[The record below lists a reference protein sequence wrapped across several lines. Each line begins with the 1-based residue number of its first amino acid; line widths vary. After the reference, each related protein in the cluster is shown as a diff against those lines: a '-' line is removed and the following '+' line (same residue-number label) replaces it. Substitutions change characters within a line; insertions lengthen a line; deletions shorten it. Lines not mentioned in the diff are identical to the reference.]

1 MSGLFATLNTSK
13 GGMFA
18 QQQYINVTSHNIS
31 NANTPG
37 FSRQHIVLQTA
48 RPQTI
53 AGGVGQI
60 GTGVTVSSIERTR
73 NQFLDFQIRKESS
86 LLGNYGVRQDYLSE
100 IEGIFNEPSDTGI
113 SELMS
118 EFFDAWQTLSK
129 NPEKSDARTVVAQKA
144 KALADELNHTYK
156 KLNDTKDNAA
166 KEIQSNLF
174 EVNTI
179 LDQLNSINKEIIT
192 VTIAGN
198 NPNDLLDSRDLL
210 LDELSTKFG
219 IDTRNQILNGITCKS
234 EDNLNISLIRNKD
247 SEGINKFAFVNKITP
262 KTDAGGNTVYD
273 IEYYKNGDTTSDK
286 NKVTLT
292 GVTLDKDQYEAL
304 NNGRVLVTDEDGN
317 VVDKNGKVIVP
328 IVDGKADFTGKDFGE
343 NSIFNPSSGRI
354 GGLQSIHEDAES
366 YIEQANTLAKTLAFA
381 VNAIHTEGIPAGE
394 TKNAF
399 FVNSLIEDDL
409 TTPEDERLNSNGI
422 NAGNITMNSDI
433 LNNVML
439 IQAGASKGSGSTD
452 GDRALALASLRDFG
466 LNIDSIQSGKKKD
479 GSVYDYDAFVEEHLG
494 STAEGNV
501 PKFNTIDGGVKV
513 EGFFKNT
520 INKLGVQSE
529 EATRIVKNQNTLL
542 KGLVERRLSTSGV
555 SLDEEAINLVQFQH
569 AFQANAKVITTVD
582 QLLDVVIGLVR

>member
-166 KEIQSNLF
+166 KEIQTNLF

-219 IDTRNQILNGITCKS
+219 IDTRNQILNGITCKP
-234 EDNLNISLIRNKD
+234 EDNDSMNLIRNKD
-247 SEGINKFAFVNKITP
+247 SQDINKLGFVNKLT
-262 KTDAGGNTVYD
+262 KNADGTYD
-273 IEYYKNGDTTSDK
+273 IEYYKNGDMTSDK

-292 GVTLDKDQYEAL
+292 GVTLSDEQYENL

-317 VVDKNGKVIVP
+317 VNL
-328 IVDGKADFTGKDFGE
+328 TGGALNNDQ
-343 NSIFNPSSGRI
+343 IFNPSSGRL

-381 VNAIHTEGIPAGE
+381 VNAIHTEGIPVGE
-394 TKNAF
+394 QYAF
-399 FVNSLIEDDL
+399 FVNSGNDPLDYD
-409 TTPEDERLNSNGI
+409 GI
-422 NAGNITMNSDI
+422 TAGNITMNSDI

-479 GSVYDYDAFVEEHLG
+479 GSVYDYKAFVEEHLG
-494 STAEGNV
+494 ITAEGDV
-501 PKFNTIDGGVKV
+501 PQFNTIDGGVKV

-582 QLLDVVIGLVR
+582 QLLDVVVNLVR

>member
-86 LLGNYGVRQDYLSE
+86 HLGNYGVRQDYLSE

-219 IDTRNQILNGITCKS
+219 IDTRNQILNGITCQP
-234 EDNLNISLIRNKD
+234 EDNKSMNLIRNKD
-247 SEGINKFAFVNKITP
+247 SQDINKLGFVNKLT
-262 KTDAGGNTVYD
+262 KNADGTYD
-273 IEYYKNGDTTSDK
+273 IEYYKNGDMTSDK

-292 GVTLDKDQYEAL
+292 GVTLSDEQYENL
-304 NNGRVLVTDEDGN
+304 NNGRILVTDEEGN
-317 VVDKNGKVIVP
+317 VNL
-328 IVDGKADFTGKDFGE
+328 TGGALNNDQ
-343 NSIFNPSSGRI
+343 IFNPSSGRI
-354 GGLQSIHEDAES
+354 SGLQSIHEDAES
-366 YIEQANTLAKTLAFA
+366 YIEQTNTLAKTLAFA
-381 VNAIHTEGIPAGE
+381 VNAIHTEGVPAGE
-394 TKNAF
+394 QYAF
-399 FVNSLIEDDL
+399 FVNSGNNPLDYD
-409 TTPEDERLNSNGI
+409 GI
-422 NAGNITMNSDI
+422 TAGNITMNSDI
-433 LNNVML
+433 LKNVML

-452 GDRALALASLRDFG
+452 GDRALALANLRDFG

-479 GSVYDYDAFVEEHLG
+479 GTAYDYKAFVEEHLG
-494 STAEGNV
+494 TTAEGDV
-501 PKFNTIDGGVKV
+501 PKFNTISGGVKV

>member
-31 NANTPG
+31 NANTEG

-53 AGGVGQI
+53 AGGAGQI

-73 NQFLDFQIRKESS
+73 NQFLDYQIRKESS

-166 KEIQSNLF
+166 KEIQNNLF

-219 IDTRNQILNGITCKS
+219 IDTRNQILNGITCKP
-234 EDNLNISLIRNKD
+234 EDNDSMNLIRNKD
-247 SEGINKFAFVNKITP
+247 SQDINKLGFVNKLTKNP
-262 KTDAGGNTVYD
+262 DGSYD
-273 IEYYKNGDTTSDK
+273 IEYYKNGDMTSDK

-292 GVTLDKDQYEAL
+292 GVTLSDEQYENL
-304 NNGRVLVTDEDGN
+304 NNGRVLVTEEDGN
-317 VVDKNGKVIVP
+317 VNL
-328 IVDGKADFTGKDFGE
+328 TGGTLNNDQ
-343 NSIFNPSSGRI
+343 IFNPSSGRL

-394 TKNAF
+394 QYAF
-399 FVNSLIEDDL
+399 FVNSGNDPLDYD
-409 TTPEDERLNSNGI
+409 GI
-422 NAGNITMNSDI
+422 TAGNITMNSDI
-433 LNNVML
+433 LKNVML
-439 IQAGASKGSGSTD
+439 IQAGASKASGSTD

-479 GSVYDYDAFVEEHLG
+479 GSVYDYKAFVEEHLG
-494 STAEGNV
+494 TTAGGEV

-542 KGLVERRLSTSGV
+542 KGLLERRLSTSGV

>member
-247 SEGINKFAFVNKITP
+247 SDEINKFAYVNKLTKNP
-262 KTDAGGNTVYD
+262 DGSYD
-273 IEYYKNGDTTSDK
+273 IEYYKNGDMTSDK

-292 GVTLDKDQYEAL
+292 GVTLSDDQYENL
-304 NNGRVLVTDEDGN
+304 NNGRVLVTSEDGN
-317 VVDKNGKVIVP
+317 VNL
-328 IVDGKADFTGKDFGE
+328 TGGALNNDQ
-343 NSIFNPSSGRI
+343 IFNPSSGRI

-394 TKNAF
+394 QYAF
-399 FVNSLIEDDL
+399 FVNSRNNPLDYD
-409 TTPEDERLNSNGI
+409 GI
-422 NAGNITMNSDI
+422 TAGNITMNSDI
-433 LNNVML
+433 LKNVML

-452 GDRALALASLRDFG
+452 GDRALALAGLRDFG

-479 GSVYDYDAFVEEHLG
+479 GSVYDYKAFVEEHLG
-494 STAEGNV
+494 ITAEGNV

-542 KGLVERRLSTSGV
+542 KGLLERRLSTSGV

>member
-31 NANTPG
+31 NANTEG

-53 AGGVGQI
+53 AGGAGQI

-73 NQFLDFQIRKESS
+73 NQFLDYQIRKESS

-179 LDQLNSINKEIIT
+179 LEQLNSINKEIIT

-219 IDTRNQILNGITCKS
+219 IDTRNQILNGITCKP
-234 EDNLNISLIRNKD
+234 EDNDSMNLIRNKD
-247 SEGINKFAFVNKITP
+247 SQDINKLGFVNKLT
-262 KTDAGGNTVYD
+262 KNADGSYD
-273 IEYYKNGDTTSDK
+273 IEYYKNGDMTSDK

-292 GVTLDKDQYEAL
+292 GVTLSDEQYENL
-304 NNGRVLVTDEDGN
+304 NNGRVLVTEEDGSVN
-317 VVDKNGKVIVP
+317 L
-328 IVDGKADFTGKDFGE
+328 TGGALNNDQ
-343 NSIFNPSSGRI
+343 IFNPSSGRL

-381 VNAIHTEGIPAGE
+381 VNAIHTEGIPAE
-394 TKNAF
+394 QQYAF
-399 FVNSLIEDDL
+399 FVNSLIKDDPA
-409 TTPEDERLNSNGI
+409 TTEDERLSFDGI

-433 LNNVML
+433 LDNVML
-439 IQAGASKGSGSTD
+439 IQAGANKDSGSTD

-494 STAEGNV
+494 ITAEGNV
-501 PKFNTIDGGVKV
+501 PQFNTIDGGVKV

-542 KGLVERRLSTSGV
+542 KGLLERRLSTSGV

>member
-31 NANTPG
+31 NANTEG

-53 AGGVGQI
+53 AGGAGQI

-73 NQFLDFQIRKESS
+73 NQFLDYQIRKESS

-166 KEIQSNLF
+166 KEIQNNLF

-219 IDTRNQILNGITCKS
+219 IDTRNQILNGITCKP
-234 EDNLNISLIRNKD
+234 EDNDSMNLIRNKD
-247 SEGINKFAFVNKITP
+247 SQDINKLGFVNKLTKNP
-262 KTDAGGNTVYD
+262 DGSYD
-273 IEYYKNGDTTSDK
+273 IEYYKNGDMTSDK

-292 GVTLDKDQYEAL
+292 GVTLSDEQYENL
-304 NNGRVLVTDEDGN
+304 NNGRVLVTEEDGSVN
-317 VVDKNGKVIVP
+317 L
-328 IVDGKADFTGKDFGE
+328 TGGALNNDQ
-343 NSIFNPSSGRI
+343 IFNPSSGRL

-394 TKNAF
+394 QYAF
-399 FVNSLIEDDL
+399 FVNSGNDPLDYD
-409 TTPEDERLNSNGI
+409 GI
-422 NAGNITMNSDI
+422 TAGNITMNSDI
-433 LNNVML
+433 LKNVML
-439 IQAGASKGSGSTD
+439 IQAGASKASGSTD

-479 GSVYDYDAFVEEHLG
+479 GSVYDYKAFVEEHLG
-494 STAEGNV
+494 TTAGGEV

-542 KGLVERRLSTSGV
+542 KGLLERRLSTSGV

>member
-118 EFFDAWQTLSK
+118 EFFDSWHTLSK
-129 NPEKSDARTVVAQKA
+129 NPQKSDARTVVAQKA

-219 IDTRNQILNGITCKS
+219 IDTRNQILNGITCQP
-234 EDNLNISLIRNKD
+234 EDNKSMNLIRNKD
-247 SEGINKFAFVNKITP
+247 SQDINKLGFVNKLT
-262 KTDAGGNTVYD
+262 KNANGTYD
-273 IEYYKNGDTTSDK
+273 IEYYKNGDMTSDK

-292 GVTLDKDQYEAL
+292 GVTLSQEQYENL
-304 NNGRVLVTDEDGN
+304 NNGRILVTDEEGN
-317 VVDKNGKVIVP
+317 VNL
-328 IVDGKADFTGKDFGE
+328 TGGALNNDQ
-343 NSIFNPSSGRI
+343 IFNPSSGRI
-354 GGLQSIHEDAES
+354 SGLQSIHEDAES
-366 YIEQANTLAKTLAFA
+366 YIEQTNTLAKTLAFA
-381 VNAIHTEGIPAGE
+381 VNAIHTEGVPAGE
-394 TKNAF
+394 QHAF
-399 FVNSLIEDDL
+399 FVNSGNNPLDYD
-409 TTPEDERLNSNGI
+409 GI
-422 NAGNITMNSDI
+422 TAGNITMNSDI
-433 LNNVML
+433 LKNVML
-439 IQAGASKGSGSTD
+439 IQAGATNGSGSTD
-452 GDRALALASLRDFG
+452 GDRAGALASLRDFG

-479 GSVYDYDAFVEEHLG
+479 GTVYDYKAFVEEHLG
-494 STAEGNV
+494 TTAEGDV
-501 PKFNTIDGGVKV
+501 PKFNTISGGVRV

>member
-100 IEGIFNEPSDTGI
+100 IEGIFNEPSDTGM

-247 SEGINKFAFVNKITP
+247 SDEINKFAFVNKITP
-262 KTDAGGNTVYD
+262 KTDAGGNVVYD
-273 IEYYKNGDTTSDK
+273 IEYYKNGDMTSDK

-292 GVTLDKDQYEAL
+292 GVTLSDEQYENL
-304 NNGRVLVTDEDGN
+304 NNGRVLVTSEDGN
-317 VVDKNGKVIVP
+317 VNL
-328 IVDGKADFTGKDFGE
+328 TGGALNNDQ
-343 NSIFNPSSGRI
+343 IFNPSSGRI

-394 TKNAF
+394 QYAF
-399 FVNSLIEDDL
+399 FVNSGNNPLDYD
-409 TTPEDERLNSNGI
+409 GI
-422 NAGNITMNSDI
+422 TAGNITMNSDI
-433 LNNVML
+433 LKNVML

-452 GDRALALASLRDFG
+452 GDRALALAGLRDFG

-479 GSVYDYDAFVEEHLG
+479 GSVYDYKAFVEEHLG
-494 STAEGNV
+494 ITAEGNV

>member
-1 MSGLFATLNTSK
+1 MSGLFATLNTAK

-18 QQQYINVTSHNIS
+18 QQQYINVTSHNVS
-31 NANTPG
+31 NAETPG

-73 NQFLDFQIRKESS
+73 NQFLDYQIRKESS

-247 SEGINKFAFVNKITP
+247 SDEINKFAYVNKLTKNP
-262 KTDAGGNTVYD
+262 DGSYD
-273 IEYYKNGDTTSDK
+273 IEYYKNGDMTSDK

-292 GVTLDKDQYEAL
+292 GVTLSDDQYENL
-304 NNGRVLVTDEDGN
+304 NNGRVLVTSEDGN
-317 VVDKNGKVIVP
+317 VNL
-328 IVDGKADFTGKDFGE
+328 TGGALNNDQ
-343 NSIFNPSSGRI
+343 IFNPSSGRI

-394 TKNAF
+394 QYAF
-399 FVNSLIEDDL
+399 FVNSRNNPLDYD
-409 TTPEDERLNSNGI
+409 GI
-422 NAGNITMNSDI
+422 TAGNITMNSDI
-433 LNNVML
+433 LKNVML

-452 GDRALALASLRDFG
+452 GDRALALAGLRDFG

-479 GSVYDYDAFVEEHLG
+479 GSVYDYKAFVEEHLG
-494 STAEGNV
+494 ITAEGNV

-542 KGLVERRLSTSGV
+542 KGLLERRLSTSGV

>member
-1 MSGLFATLNTSK
+1 MSGLFATINTSK

-31 NANTPG
+31 NANTEG

-53 AGGVGQI
+53 AGGAGQI

-73 NQFLDFQIRKESS
+73 NQFLDYQIRKESS

-166 KEIQSNLF
+166 KEIQTNLF

-219 IDTRNQILNGITCKS
+219 IDTRNQILNGITCKP
-234 EDNLNISLIRNKD
+234 EDNDSMNLIRNKD
-247 SEGINKFAFVNKITP
+247 SQDINKLGFVNKLT
-262 KTDAGGNTVYD
+262 KNADGSYD
-273 IEYYKNGDTTSDK
+273 IEYYKNGDMTSDK

-292 GVTLDKDQYEAL
+292 GVTLSDEQYENL
-304 NNGRVLVTDEDGN
+304 NNGRVLVTEEDGSVN
-317 VVDKNGKVIVP
+317 L
-328 IVDGKADFTGKDFGE
+328 TGGALNNDQ
-343 NSIFNPSSGRI
+343 IFNPSSGRL

-381 VNAIHTEGIPAGE
+381 VNAIHTEGIPAE
-394 TKNAF
+394 QQHAF
-399 FVNSLIEDDL
+399 FVNALIKDDPA
-409 TTPEDERLNSNGI
+409 TTEDERLSFDGI

-433 LNNVML
+433 LDNVML
-439 IQAGASKGSGSTD
+439 IQAGANKDSGSTD

-494 STAEGNV
+494 TTAGGEV

-542 KGLVERRLSTSGV
+542 KGLLERRLSTSGV

>member
-118 EFFDAWQTLSK
+118 EFFDSWHTLSK
-129 NPEKSDARTVVAQKA
+129 NPQKSDARTVVAQKA

-219 IDTRNQILNGITCKS
+219 IDTRNQILNGITCQP
-234 EDNLNISLIRNKD
+234 EDNKSMNLIRNKD
-247 SEGINKFAFVNKITP
+247 SQDINKLGFVNKLT
-262 KTDAGGNTVYD
+262 KNANGTYD
-273 IEYYKNGDTTSDK
+273 IEYYKNGDMTSDK

-292 GVTLDKDQYEAL
+292 GVTLSQEQYENL
-304 NNGRVLVTDEDGN
+304 NNGRILVTDEDGN
-317 VVDKNGKVIVP
+317 VNL
-328 IVDGKADFTGKDFGE
+328 TGGALNNDQ
-343 NSIFNPSSGRI
+343 IFNPSSGRI
-354 GGLQSIHEDAES
+354 SGLQSIHEDAES
-366 YIEQANTLAKTLAFA
+366 YIEQTNTLAKTLAFA
-381 VNAIHTEGIPAGE
+381 VNAIHTEGVPAGE
-394 TKNAF
+394 QHAF
-399 FVNSLIEDDL
+399 FVNSGNNPLDYD
-409 TTPEDERLNSNGI
+409 GI
-422 NAGNITMNSDI
+422 TAGNITMNSDI
-433 LNNVML
+433 LKNVML
-439 IQAGASKGSGSTD
+439 IQAGATNGSGSTD
-452 GDRALALASLRDFG
+452 GDRAGALASLRDFG

-479 GSVYDYDAFVEEHLG
+479 GTVYDYKAFVEEHLG
-494 STAEGNV
+494 TTAEGDV
-501 PKFNTIDGGVKV
+501 PKFNTISGGVRV

>member
-247 SEGINKFAFVNKITP
+247 SDEINKFAFVNKITP
-262 KTDAGGNTVYD
+262 KTDAGGNVVYD
-273 IEYYKNGDTTSDK
+273 IEYYKNGDMTSDK

-292 GVTLDKDQYEAL
+292 GVTLSDEQYENL
-304 NNGRVLVTDEDGN
+304 NNGRVLVTSEDGN
-317 VVDKNGKVIVP
+317 VNL
-328 IVDGKADFTGKDFGE
+328 TGGALNNDQ
-343 NSIFNPSSGRI
+343 IFNPSSGRI

-394 TKNAF
+394 QYAF
-399 FVNSLIEDDL
+399 FVNSGNNPLDYD
-409 TTPEDERLNSNGI
+409 GI
-422 NAGNITMNSDI
+422 TAGNITMNSDI
-433 LNNVML
+433 LKNVML

-466 LNIDSIQSGKKKD
+466 LNIDSIQSGKKGTD
-479 GSVYDYDAFVEEHLG
+479 DYKYVDFVKEHFATTSG
-494 STAEGNV
+494 EV

>member
-31 NANTPG
+31 NANTEG

-53 AGGVGQI
+53 AGGAGQI

-73 NQFLDFQIRKESS
+73 NQFLDYQIRKESS

-166 KEIQSNLF
+166 KEIQTNLF

-317 VVDKNGKVIVP
+317 VVDEDGKVIDPNVG
-328 IVDGKADFTGKDFGE
+328 GKLGE
-343 NSIFNPSSGRI
+343 NQIFNPSSGRL

-381 VNAIHTEGIPAGE
+381 VNAIHTEGIEDKDKQP
-394 TKNAF
+394 F
-399 FVNSLIEDDL
+399 FVNSGNDPLDYD
-409 TTPEDERLNSNGI
+409 GI
-422 NAGNITMNSDI
+422 TAGNITMNSDI
-433 LNNVML
+433 LKNVML

-479 GSVYDYDAFVEEHLG
+479 GSVYDYDAFVEEHLA

-542 KGLVERRLSTSGV
+542 KGLLERRLSTSGV

>member
-73 NQFLDFQIRKESS
+73 NQFLDYQIRKESS

-166 KEIQSNLF
+166 KEIQTNLF

-198 NPNDLLDSRDLL
+198 NPNDLLDTRDLL

-219 IDTRNQILNGITCKS
+219 IDTRNQILNGITCKP
-234 EDNLNISLIRNKD
+234 EDNDSMNLIRNKD
-247 SEGINKFAFVNKITP
+247 SQDINKLGFVNKLTKNP
-262 KTDAGGNTVYD
+262 DGTYD
-273 IEYYKNGDTTSDK
+273 IEYYKNGDMTSDK

-292 GVTLDKDQYEAL
+292 GVTLSDEQYENL

-317 VVDKNGKVIVP
+317 VNL
-328 IVDGKADFTGKDFGE
+328 TGGALNNDQ
-343 NSIFNPSSGRI
+343 IFNPSSGRL

-381 VNAIHTEGIPAGE
+381 VNAIHTEGVPAGE
-394 TKNAF
+394 QYAF
-399 FVNSLIEDDL
+399 FVNSGNDPLDYD
-409 TTPEDERLNSNGI
+409 GI
-422 NAGNITMNSDI
+422 TAGNIAMNSDI
-433 LNNVML
+433 LENVML

-479 GSVYDYDAFVEEHLG
+479 GSVYDYKAFVEEHLG
-494 STAEGNV
+494 ITAEGDV

-582 QLLDVVIGLVR
+582 QLLDVVVNLVR

>member
-1 MSGLFATLNTSK
+1 MSGLFATLNTAK

-18 QQQYINVTSHNIS
+18 QQQYINVTSHNVS
-31 NANTPG
+31 NAETPG

-73 NQFLDFQIRKESS
+73 NQFLDYQIRKESS

-247 SEGINKFAFVNKITP
+247 SDEINKFAYVNKLTKNP
-262 KTDAGGNTVYD
+262 DGSYD
-273 IEYYKNGDTTSDK
+273 IEYYKNGDMTSDK

-292 GVTLDKDQYEAL
+292 GVTLSDDQYENL
-304 NNGRVLVTDEDGN
+304 NNGRVLVTSEDGN
-317 VVDKNGKVIVP
+317 VNL
-328 IVDGKADFTGKDFGE
+328 TGGALNNDQ
-343 NSIFNPSSGRI
+343 IFNPSSGRI

-394 TKNAF
+394 QYAF
-399 FVNSLIEDDL
+399 FVNSGNNPLDYD
-409 TTPEDERLNSNGI
+409 GI
-422 NAGNITMNSDI
+422 TAGNITMNSDI
-433 LNNVML
+433 LKNVML

-466 LNIDSIQSGKKKD
+466 LNIDSIQSGGKYEDFIKD
-479 GSVYDYDAFVEEHLG
+479 HFETDTVTGKVPNG
-494 STAEGNV
+494 V
-501 PKFNTIDGGVKV
+501 PKFKTIDGGVKV

>member
-247 SEGINKFAFVNKITP
+247 SDEIDKFAYVNKIDNVTGP
-262 KTDAGGNTVYD
+262 TGGNITCD
-273 IEYYKNGDTTSDK
+273 IEYYKNGDMTSDK
-286 NKVTLT
+286 NKVILK
-292 GVTLDKDQYEAL
+292 GVTLSEKQYEDL
-304 NNGRVLVTDEDGN
+304 KNGRVLVTEEDGSVN
-317 VVDKNGKVIVP
+317 L
-328 IVDGKADFTGKDFGE
+328 TGGALNNDQ
-343 NSIFNPSSGRI
+343 IFNPSSGRI

-394 TKNAF
+394 QYAF
-399 FVNSLIEDDL
+399 FVNSGNNPLDYD
-409 TTPEDERLNSNGI
+409 GI
-422 NAGNITMNSDI
+422 TAGNITMNSDI
-433 LNNVML
+433 LKNVML

-466 LNIDSIQSGKKKD
+466 LNIDSIQSGGKYEDFIKD
-479 GSVYDYDAFVEEHLG
+479 HFETDTVTGKVPNG
-494 STAEGNV
+494 V
-501 PKFNTIDGGVKV
+501 PKFKTIDGGVKV

>member
-31 NANTPG
+31 NANTEG

-53 AGGVGQI
+53 AGGAGQI

-73 NQFLDFQIRKESS
+73 NQFLDYQIRKESS

-166 KEIQSNLF
+166 KEIQTNLF

-219 IDTRNQILNGITCKS
+219 IDTRNQILNGITCKP
-234 EDNLNISLIRNKD
+234 EDNLDLSLIRNKD
-247 SEGINKFAFVNKITP
+247 SDGINKFAFVNKINNVNEDKIN
-262 KTDAGGNTVYD
+262 KTVTCD

-286 NKVTLT
+286 NKVTLK

-317 VVDKNGKVIVP
+317 VKKLDGTILTPDTNGEINV
-328 IVDGKADFTGKDFGE
+328 GGELGE
-343 NSIFNPSSGRI
+343 NQIFNPSSGRL

-381 VNAIHTEGIPAGE
+381 VNAIHTEGIEDKDKQP
-394 TKNAF
+394 F
-399 FVNSLIEDDL
+399 FVNSGNDPLDYD
-409 TTPEDERLNSNGI
+409 GI
-422 NAGNITMNSDI
+422 TAGNITMNSDI
-433 LNNVML
+433 LKNVML
-439 IQAGASKGSGSTD
+439 IQAGASKRSGSTD

-466 LNIDSIQSGKKKD
+466 LNIDSIQSGKKGAD
-479 GSVYDYDAFVEEHLG
+479 DYKYVDFVKEHFET
-494 STAEGNV
+494 TAGEV
-501 PKFNTIDGGVKV
+501 PKFKTIDGGVKV

-542 KGLVERRLSTSGV
+542 KGLIERRLSTSGV

>member
-166 KEIQSNLF
+166 KEIQTNLF

-219 IDTRNQILNGITCKS
+219 IDTRNQILNGITCKP
-234 EDNLNISLIRNKD
+234 EDNDSMNLIRNKD
-247 SEGINKFAFVNKITP
+247 SQDINKLGFVNKLT
-262 KTDAGGNTVYD
+262 KNADGTYD
-273 IEYYKNGDTTSDK
+273 IEYYKNGDMTSDK

-292 GVTLDKDQYEAL
+292 GVTLSDEQYENL

-317 VVDKNGKVIVP
+317 VNL
-328 IVDGKADFTGKDFGE
+328 TGGALNNDQ
-343 NSIFNPSSGRI
+343 IFNPSSGRL

-381 VNAIHTEGIPAGE
+381 VNAIHTEGIPVGE
-394 TKNAF
+394 QYAF
-399 FVNSLIEDDL
+399 FVNSGNDPLDYD
-409 TTPEDERLNSNGI
+409 GI
-422 NAGNITMNSDI
+422 TAGNITMNSDI

-479 GSVYDYDAFVEEHLG
+479 GSVYDYKAFVEEHLG
-494 STAEGNV
+494 ITAEGDV
-501 PKFNTIDGGVKV
+501 PQFNTIDGGVKV

-569 AFQANAKVITTVD
+569 AFQANAKVISTVD
-582 QLLDVVIGLVR
+582 QLLDVVVNLVR

>member
-31 NANTPG
+31 NANTEG

-53 AGGVGQI
+53 AGGAGQI

-73 NQFLDFQIRKESS
+73 NQFLDYQIRKESS

-166 KEIQSNLF
+166 KEIQNNLF

-219 IDTRNQILNGITCKS
+219 IDTRNQILNGITCKP
-234 EDNLNISLIRNKD
+234 EDNDSMNLIRNKD
-247 SEGINKFAFVNKITP
+247 SQDINKLGFVNKLT
-262 KTDAGGNTVYD
+262 KNADGSYD
-273 IEYYKNGDTTSDK
+273 IEYYKNGDMTSDK

-292 GVTLDKDQYEAL
+292 GVTLSDEQYENL
-304 NNGRVLVTDEDGN
+304 NNGRVLVTEEDGSVN
-317 VVDKNGKVIVP
+317 L
-328 IVDGKADFTGKDFGE
+328 TGGALNNDQ
-343 NSIFNPSSGRI
+343 IFNPSSGRL

-381 VNAIHTEGIPAGE
+381 VNAIHTEGIPAE
-394 TKNAF
+394 QQYAF
-399 FVNSLIEDDL
+399 FVNSLIKDDPA
-409 TTPEDERLNSNGI
+409 TTEDERLSFDGI

-433 LNNVML
+433 LDNVML
-439 IQAGASKGSGSTD
+439 IQAGANKDSGSTD

-494 STAEGNV
+494 ITAEGNV
-501 PKFNTIDGGVKV
+501 PQFNTIDGGVKV

-542 KGLVERRLSTSGV
+542 KGLLERRLSTSGV

>member
-31 NANTPG
+31 NANTEG

-73 NQFLDFQIRKESS
+73 NQFLDYQIRKESS

-166 KEIQSNLF
+166 KEIQTNLF

-219 IDTRNQILNGITCKS
+219 IDTRNQILNGITCKP
-234 EDNLNISLIRNKD
+234 EDNDSMNLIRNKD
-247 SEGINKFAFVNKITP
+247 SQDINKLGFVNKLT
-262 KTDAGGNTVYD
+262 KNADGSYD
-273 IEYYKNGDTTSDK
+273 IEYYKNGDMTSDK

-292 GVTLDKDQYEAL
+292 GVTLSDEQYENL
-304 NNGRVLVTDEDGN
+304 NNGRVLVTEEDGSVN
-317 VVDKNGKVIVP
+317 L
-328 IVDGKADFTGKDFGE
+328 TGGALNNDQ
-343 NSIFNPSSGRI
+343 IFNPSSGRL

-381 VNAIHTEGIPAGE
+381 VNAIHTEGIPAE
-394 TKNAF
+394 QQHAF
-399 FVNSLIEDDL
+399 FVNALIKDDPA
-409 TTPEDERLNSNGI
+409 TTEDERLSFDGI

-433 LNNVML
+433 LDNVML
-439 IQAGASKGSGSTD
+439 IQAGANKDSGSTD

-494 STAEGNV
+494 ITAEGNV
-501 PKFNTIDGGVKV
+501 PQFNTIDGGVKV

-542 KGLVERRLSTSGV
+542 KGLLERRLSTSGV

>member
-100 IEGIFNEPSDTGI
+100 IEGIFNEPSDTGM

-166 KEIQSNLF
+166 KEIQNNLF

-219 IDTRNQILNGITCKS
+219 IDTRNQILNGITCKP
-234 EDNLNISLIRNKD
+234 EDNDSMNLIRNKD
-247 SEGINKFAFVNKITP
+247 SQDINKLGFVNKLT
-262 KTDAGGNTVYD
+262 KNADGTYD
-273 IEYYKNGDTTSDK
+273 IEYYKNGDMTSDK

-292 GVTLDKDQYEAL
+292 GVTISDKQYENL
-304 NNGRVLVTDEDGN
+304 NNGRVLVTEEDGSVN
-317 VVDKNGKVIVP
+317 L
-328 IVDGKADFTGKDFGE
+328 TGGALNNDQ
-343 NSIFNPSSGRI
+343 IFNPSSGRL

-366 YIEQANTLAKTLAFA
+366 YIEQVNTLAKTLAFA
-381 VNAIHTEGIPAGE
+381 VNAIHTEGVPAGE
-394 TKNAF
+394 QYAF
-399 FVNSLIEDDL
+399 FVNSGNDPLDYD
-409 TTPEDERLNSNGI
+409 GI
-422 NAGNITMNSDI
+422 TAGNITMNSDI
-433 LNNVML
+433 LKNVML

-452 GDRALALASLRDFG
+452 GDRAGVLASLRDFG

-479 GSVYDYDAFVEEHLG
+479 GSVYDYKAFVEEHLG
-494 STAEGNV
+494 TTVGGEV

-542 KGLVERRLSTSGV
+542 KGLLERRLSTSGV

>member
-31 NANTPG
+31 NANTEG

-53 AGGVGQI
+53 AGGAGQI

-73 NQFLDFQIRKESS
+73 NQFLDYQIRKESS

-219 IDTRNQILNGITCKS
+219 IDTRNQILNGITCKP
-234 EDNLNISLIRNKD
+234 EDNDSMNLIRNKD
-247 SEGINKFAFVNKITP
+247 SQDINKLGFVNKLTKNP
-262 KTDAGGNTVYD
+262 DGSYD
-273 IEYYKNGDTTSDK
+273 IEYYKNGDMTSDK

-292 GVTLDKDQYEAL
+292 GVTLSDEQYENL
-304 NNGRVLVTDEDGN
+304 NNGRVLVTEEDGSVN
-317 VVDKNGKVIVP
+317 L
-328 IVDGKADFTGKDFGE
+328 TGGALNNDQ
-343 NSIFNPSSGRI
+343 IFNPSSGRL

-394 TKNAF
+394 QYAF
-399 FVNSLIEDDL
+399 FVNSGNDPLDYD
-409 TTPEDERLNSNGI
+409 GI
-422 NAGNITMNSDI
+422 TAGNITMNSDI
-433 LNNVML
+433 LKNVML
-439 IQAGASKGSGSTD
+439 IQAGASKASGSTD

-479 GSVYDYDAFVEEHLG
+479 GSVYDYKAFVEEHLG
-494 STAEGNV
+494 TTAGGEV

-542 KGLVERRLSTSGV
+542 KGLLERRLSTSGV

>member
-31 NANTPG
+31 NANTEG

-53 AGGVGQI
+53 AGGAGQI

-73 NQFLDFQIRKESS
+73 NQFLDYQIRKESS

-166 KEIQSNLF
+166 KEIQNNLF

-219 IDTRNQILNGITCKS
+219 IDTRNQILNGITCKP
-234 EDNLNISLIRNKD
+234 EDNDSMNLIRNKD
-247 SEGINKFAFVNKITP
+247 SQDINKLGFVNKLTKNP
-262 KTDAGGNTVYD
+262 DGSYD
-273 IEYYKNGDTTSDK
+273 IEYYKNGDMTSDK

-292 GVTLDKDQYEAL
+292 GVTLSDEQYENL
-304 NNGRVLVTDEDGN
+304 NNGRVLVTEEDGN
-317 VVDKNGKVIVP
+317 VNL
-328 IVDGKADFTGKDFGE
+328 TGGALNNDQ
-343 NSIFNPSSGRI
+343 IFNPSSGRL

-381 VNAIHTEGIPAGE
+381 VNAIHTEGIPAE
-394 TKNAF
+394 QQHAF
-399 FVNSLIEDDL
+399 FVNSLIKDDPA
-409 TTPEDERLNSNGI
+409 TTEDERLSFDGI

-433 LNNVML
+433 LDNVML
-439 IQAGASKGSGSTD
+439 IQAGASKASGSTD

-494 STAEGNV
+494 ITAEGNV
-501 PKFNTIDGGVKV
+501 PQFKTIDGGVKV

-542 KGLVERRLSTSGV
+542 KGLLERRLSTSGV

>member
-31 NANTPG
+31 NANTEG

-53 AGGVGQI
+53 AGGAGQI

-73 NQFLDFQIRKESS
+73 NQFLDYQIRKESS

-166 KEIQSNLF
+166 KEIQTNLF

-219 IDTRNQILNGITCKS
+219 IDTRNQILNGITCKP
-234 EDNLNISLIRNKD
+234 EDNDSMNLIRNKD
-247 SEGINKFAFVNKITP
+247 SQDINKLGFVNKLT
-262 KTDAGGNTVYD
+262 KNADGSYD
-273 IEYYKNGDTTSDK
+273 IEYYKNGDMTSDK

-292 GVTLDKDQYEAL
+292 GVTLSDEQYENL
-304 NNGRVLVTDEDGN
+304 NNGRVLVTEEDGSVN
-317 VVDKNGKVIVP
+317 L
-328 IVDGKADFTGKDFGE
+328 TGGALNNDQ
-343 NSIFNPSSGRI
+343 IFNPSSGRL

-381 VNAIHTEGIPAGE
+381 VNAIHTEGIPAE
-394 TKNAF
+394 QQHAF
-399 FVNSLIEDDL
+399 FVNALIKDDPA
-409 TTPEDERLNSNGI
+409 TTEDERLSFDGI

-433 LNNVML
+433 LDNVML
-439 IQAGASKGSGSTD
+439 IQAGANKDSGSTD

-494 STAEGNV
+494 TTAGGEV

-542 KGLVERRLSTSGV
+542 KGLLERRLSTSGV

>member
-13 GGMFA
+13 TGMFA

-31 NANTPG
+31 NANTEG
-37 FSRQHIVLQTA
+37 FSRQHLVLQTG

-73 NQFLDFQIRKESS
+73 NQFLDYQIRKESS

-118 EFFDAWQTLSK
+118 QFFDAWQTLSK

-174 EVNTI
+174 EINTI
-179 LDQLNSINKEIIT
+179 IDQLNSINKEIIT

-219 IDTRNQILNGITCKS
+219 IDTRNQILNGITCKP
-234 EDNLNISLIRNKD
+234 EDGSSINLIRNED
-247 SEGINKFAFVNKITP
+247 SQAINKFAFVNKLTQNADG
-262 KTDAGGNTVYD
+262 TYN
-273 IEYYKNGDTTSDK
+273 IEYYQNGDMTSDK
-286 NKVTLT
+286 HKITLT
-292 GVTLDKDQYEAL
+292 GVTLSAEQYENL
-304 NNGRVLVTDEDGN
+304 SNGRVLVTNEDGTIN
-317 VVDKNGKVIVP
+317 LKGGALEDNQ
-328 IVDGKADFTGKDFGE
+328 
-343 NSIFNPSSGRI
+343 IFNPSSGKL
-354 GGLQSIHEDAES
+354 GGLQSIHEDAEN
-366 YIEQANTLAKTLAFA
+366 YIDQINTLAKTLAFA
-381 VNAIHTEGIPAGE
+381 VNAIHTEGIPDD
-394 TKNAF
+394 KKLSF
-399 FVNSLIEDDL
+399 FINKGDKDNYDS
-409 TTPEDERLNSNGI
+409 I
-422 NAGNITMNSDI
+422 NAGNITVNSDI
-433 LNNVML
+433 LENVML
-439 IQAGASKGSGSTD
+439 IQAGANSSSGSTD
-452 GDRALALASLRDFG
+452 GDRALALASLRDFA
-466 LNIDSIQSGKKKD
+466 LNIASIQSGGLYED
-479 GSVYDYDAFVEEHLG
+479 FVKEHFG
-494 STAEGNV
+494 TTTNGEV
-501 PKFNTIDGGVKV
+501 PKFNTIESGVKV

-520 INKLGVQSE
+520 INKLGVQAQ
-529 EATRIVKNQNTLL
+529 EAARIVKNQNSLL

-569 AFQANAKVITTVD
+569 AFQANAKVISTVD

>member
-31 NANTPG
+31 NANTEG

-73 NQFLDFQIRKESS
+73 NQFLDYQIRKESS

-166 KEIQSNLF
+166 KEIQTNLF

-219 IDTRNQILNGITCKS
+219 IDTRNQILNGITCKP
-234 EDNLNISLIRNKD
+234 EDNDSMNLIRNKD
-247 SEGINKFAFVNKITP
+247 SQDINKLGFVNKLT
-262 KTDAGGNTVYD
+262 KNADGSYD
-273 IEYYKNGDTTSDK
+273 IEYYKNGDMTSDK

-292 GVTLDKDQYEAL
+292 GVTLSDEQYENL
-304 NNGRVLVTDEDGN
+304 NNGRVLVTEEDGSVN
-317 VVDKNGKVIVP
+317 L
-328 IVDGKADFTGKDFGE
+328 TGGALNNDQ
-343 NSIFNPSSGRI
+343 IFNPSSGRL

-381 VNAIHTEGIPAGE
+381 VNAIHTEGIPAE
-394 TKNAF
+394 QQHAF
-399 FVNSLIEDDL
+399 FVNALIKDDPA
-409 TTPEDERLNSNGI
+409 TTEDERLSFDGI

-433 LNNVML
+433 LDNVML
-439 IQAGASKGSGSTD
+439 IQAGANKDSGSTD

-479 GSVYDYDAFVEEHLG
+479 GSVYDYKAFVEEHLG
-494 STAEGNV
+494 TTAGGEV

-542 KGLVERRLSTSGV
+542 KGLLERRLSTSGV